1 MQKKRAYTSVSRGT
15 VPWYMVL
22 LILVF
27 VAVLFFD
34 FEQRQRQRFESVN
47 DQMEKL
53 ASILRS
59 KQKRQGGGPDEQN
72 GNFVQ
77 KRLPR
82 KSQNSDFN
90 SGSFRKT
97 PANTKHKASISISQ
111 SSDEIEF
118 AQMLNE
124 ITADSF
130 SRQNN
135 THMFCKYA
143 EQQSPEDVYR
153 FIGTV
158 DVTELA
164 EAVKR
169 IPPEVWAEGDER
181 SKKYKVHQYTHTLA
195 FRLSGDHLRNID
207 SAFPQFEGK
216 ISTYD
221 ALNFDDSMTFGEHW
235 PEFEPLIQP
244 ILDQIAAT
252 FPHKD
257 HQWLRVLLVML
268 DAGKSVSM
276 HRDNGAWMRI
286 SRRIHVPILTH
297 EKVTFHVSNEPK
309 GRQGQRGAPP
319 GFKIKEELMPV
330 NTPGNVIE
338 LNNAMTHFVNND
350 APINRVHL
358 IVDYLADVPNEMTYD
373 EAMCIL
379 GTDFG
384 SCLNARQQA

>member
-1 MQKKRAYTSVSRGT
+1 MEYTLLRFSASLTVS
-15 VPWYMVL
+15 
-22 LILVF
+22 
-27 VAVLFFD
+27 
-34 FEQRQRQRFESVN
+34 RFESVN

-111 SSDEIEF
+111 SSDEPEF

-169 IPPEVWAEGDER
+169 IPPV
-181 SKKYKVHQYTHTLA
+181 
-195 FRLSGDHLRNID
+195 NIY
-207 SAFPQFEGK
+207 FFYG
-216 ISTYD
+216 IS
-221 ALNFDDSMTFGEHW
+221 
-235 PEFEPLIQP
+235 P
-244 ILDQIAAT
+244 
-252 FPHKD
+252 
-257 HQWLRVLLVML
+257 
-268 DAGKSVSM
+268 
-276 HRDNGAWMRI
+276 
-286 SRRIHVPILTH
+286 SR
-297 EKVTFHVSNEPK
+297 
-309 GRQGQRGAPP
+309 
-319 GFKIKEELMPV
+319 
-330 NTPGNVIE
+330 
-338 LNNAMTHFVNND
+338 
-350 APINRVHL
+350 
-358 IVDYLADVPNEMTYD
+358 Y
-373 EAMCIL
+373 
-379 GTDFG
+379 
-384 SCLNARQQA
+384 